1 LPQNKDEIVLPAPKK
16 IKYHRI
22 IVIDAHSKRLVD
34 LVTVRTGYPF
44 RGPLSEVPS
53 GGALVTQMKDVD
65 PGSGLSWSSVVRAEL
80 PGRKEP
86 DWLQAGDILFVP
98 RGQRFF
104 AVSIDEPPAPS
115 VCGPHLMLLRLRSG
129 APVSARFLAW
139 QINQPPVQKQ
149 LRAAAEGSSQLSVRI
164 SEIEDLEVAVPPVD
178 QQGRIVALAD
188 AAARERQALAQLI
201 LNREQ
206 TLASIAAD
214 LATAAGLEPPGSP
227 RP

>member
-1 LPQNKDEIVLPAPKK
+1 M
-16 IKYHRI
+16 
-22 IVIDAHSKRLVD
+22 IDAHRIRLAE

-44 RGPLSEVPS
+44 RGPLSEVRA

-65 PGSGLSWSSVVRAEL
+65 PASGLNWSSVVRAEL

-104 AVSIDEPPAPS
+104 AVSIEAPPAPA
-115 VCGPHLMLLRLRSG
+115 VCGPHLMLLRLRPG

-164 SEIEDLEVAVPPVD
+164 SEIEGLLVAVPPIG

-188 AAARERQALAQLI
+188 AAARERQALTQLI

-214 LATAAGLEPPGSP
+214 LATAAGLAPQGSP

>member
-1 LPQNKDEIVLPAPKK
+1 
-16 IKYHRI
+16 
-22 IVIDAHSKRLVD
+22 
-34 LVTVRTGYPF
+34 
-44 RGPLSEVPS
+44 
-53 GGALVTQMKDVD
+53 MKDVD
-65 PGSGLSWSSVVRAEL
+65 PASGLSWSSVVRAEL

-86 DWLQAGDILFVP
+86 DWLQAEDILFVP

-104 AVSIDEPPAPS
+104 AVSIEAPPAPA
-115 VCGPHLMLLRLRSG
+115 VCGPHLMLIRLRPG

-164 SEIEDLEVAVPPVD
+164 SEIEGLLVAVPPIG

-188 AAARERQALAQLI
+188 AAARERQALTQLI

-206 TLASIAAD
+206 TLANIAAD
-214 LATAAGLEPPGSP
+214 LATAAGLAPQGSP

>member
-1 LPQNKDEIVLPAPKK
+1 MQLYDGIVLPTFKE

-22 IVIDAHSKRLVD
+22 IVVDAFSKRLVD

-65 PGSGLSWSSVVRAEL
+65 PALGLNWSSVVRAEL

-98 RGQRFF
+98 RGQRVF
-104 AVSIDEPPAPS
+104 AVSIEAPPAPA
-115 VCGPHLMLLRLRSG
+115 VCGPHLMLLRLRPG

-164 SEIEDLEVAVPPVD
+164 SEIEGLLVAVPPIG

-188 AAARERQALAQLI
+188 AAARERQALTQLI

-214 LATAAGLEPPGSP
+214 LATAAGLAPQGSP

>member
-1 LPQNKDEIVLPAPKK
+1 
-16 IKYHRI
+16 
-22 IVIDAHSKRLVD
+22 VIDAHRKRLAE

-44 RGPLSEVPS
+44 RGPLSEVPA

-65 PGSGLSWSSVVRAEL
+65 PASGLSWSSVVRAEL
-80 PGRKEP
+80 PGRKVP

-104 AVSIDEPPAPS
+104 AVSIEAPPAPA
-115 VCGPHLMLLRLRSG
+115 VCGPHLMLIRLRPG

-149 LRAAAEGSSQLSVRI
+149 LRVAAEGSSQLSVRI
-164 SEIEDLEVAVPPVD
+164 SEIEGLLVAVPPID

-188 AAARERQALAQLI
+188 AAARERQALTQLI

-214 LATAAGLEPPGSP
+214 LATAAGLAPQGSP